1 MNKGWEGIKRW
12 EVERQGEWKRK
23 RGSRR
28 EGRGGE
34 GRGRKFKADQG
45 YREGQPEQIRP
56 SSLRLS
62 LKIKGKRKG
71 DSILTPSEQKKPK
84 KPK

>member
-34 GRGRKFKADQG
+34 GRGRKEEERRG
-45 YREGQPEQIRP
+45 RG
-56 SSLRLS
+56 
-62 LKIKGKRKG
+62 KIVM
-71 DSILTPSEQKKPK
+71 KKMK
-84 KPK
+84 KQHTKTRS